1 MVWLGNEPCRRLT
14 NPYLKEQPIMLGFR
28 KSHTRPSRAP
38 RPLGQL
44 EQLEGREVPAI
55 FAVTDFYTAAPGQ
68 VLSVPA
74 SGGIAPSPIR
84 GGVLANDFS
93 DLNPGAVMTATLVGL
108 PTYVVPPG
116 FISPPGTVPGTIAP
130 LPANSLFLNPDGSF
144 TFLAP
149 SRDVIPLGV
158 TQVQFTYQ
166 VTNTAG
172 ETALGQAFITIG
184 FNQQRFT
191 ATGAGPGGGPHVRV
205 YDTGTGNLV
214 YNFFPYEPTF
224 TGGVRVA
231 VGDLNNDGIDDL
243 VTIPATGGAP
253 RIRVFDGKD
262 GSPIIDQFAFDPNF
276 RGGGYVA
283 IGDFNGDQL
292 NDIIVGAGEGGGP
305 RVQVF
310 TVSPN
315 VTGVASPQNPNNSP
329 NFLQPISDFF
339 AYDPLLPGT
348 VVSQT
353 GVRVAA
359 GDVQGIGRDFI
370 IAAPGNGGGSQVKVF
385 DYQQLVQS
393 TIGNIAQSVLTF
405 DAGIG
410 GDLNGVN
417 VASGNIRG
425 DGKFDIVTGTA
436 SGTGIVRVWD
446 GRTGGLLNEF
456 TVPSDETPTGTG
468 FQSGPGTF
476 NFQNSGLS
484 GSLLNPNL
492 PPNSLVP
499 GGQVA
504 GTLNPVQGAVFG
516 GVTVASA
523 DWNGDGLAD
532 IIVGNGPGS
541 PPRLRVF
548 DARTHSE
555 ISSILAY
562 SATFLGGIDVAA
574 GHPLAR

>member
-1 MVWLGNEPCRRLT
+1 
-14 NPYLKEQPIMLGFR
+14 MLGFP
-28 KSHTRPSRAP
+28 KKHFHHSRTPQP
-38 RPLGQL
+38 RRILGHL
-44 EQLEGREVPAI
+44 EQLESREVPALI
-55 FAVTDFYTAAPGQ
+55 AVTDNYVATPGQ

-93 DLNPGAVMTATLVGL
+93 DAFPGSVMTATLKGL
-108 PTYVVPPG
+108 PQYVPPAG
-116 FISPPGTVPGTIAP
+116 FVPPIGTPAGSTGLPP

-149 SRDVIPLGV
+149 SRDIIPLGV
-158 TQVQFTYQ
+158 TQITFTYQ
-166 VTNTAG
+166 ATNAAG
-172 ETALGQAFITIG
+172 ETATGQAFITIG
-184 FNQQRFT
+184 FNQRHFT

-205 YDTGTGNLV
+205 YDTGTANLV

-231 VGDLNNDGIDDL
+231 IGDLNADGVDDI

-253 RIRVFDGKD
+253 RLRVYDGKD

-283 IGDFNGDQL
+283 IGDFNGDQV

-305 RVQVF
+305 RIQVF
-310 TVSPN
+310 TITAAN
-315 VTGVASPQNPNNSP
+315 Q
-329 NFLQPISDFF
+329 LQQIADFF

-370 IAAPGNGGGSQVKVF
+370 IAAPGDGGGSQVKVF
-385 DYQQLVQS
+385 DYQQLIQS

-410 GDLNGVN
+410 GNLNGVSI
-417 VASGNIRG
+417 AAGNIRG
-425 DGKFDIVTGTA
+425 DGKADIITGTG

-446 GRTGGLLNEF
+446 GRTGGLINEF
-456 TVPSDETPTGTG
+456 TVPNDETPTGTG

-492 PPNSLVP
+492 PPTSLVP

-504 GTLNPVQGAVFG
+504 GTLNPVPGAVFG
-516 GVTVASA
+516 GITVAA
-523 DWNGDGLAD
+523 TDWNGDGLAD

-541 PPRLRVF
+541 PPRVHVF
-548 DARTHSE
+548 DSQTHSE
-555 ISSILAY
+555 LTSILAY
-562 SATFLGGIDVAA
+562 SATFLGGVNVAA
-574 GHPLAR
+574 GHEPNK